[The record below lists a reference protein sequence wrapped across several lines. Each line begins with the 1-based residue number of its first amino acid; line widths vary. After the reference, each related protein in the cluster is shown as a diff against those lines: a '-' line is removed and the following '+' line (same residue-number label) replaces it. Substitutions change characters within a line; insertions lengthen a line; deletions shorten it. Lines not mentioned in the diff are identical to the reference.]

1 MGAESIAEVE
11 QRIASQDAREAEA
24 TPDTPEVEQEESA
37 ASVNDAET
45 PEEGAESEAEEGQQ
59 AESGKAKPHK
69 KPGVH
74 NRIGELTREKH
85 EARREAEF
93 WREQALKNKQPEA
106 KESQGAD
113 VPLTLE
119 AFDYDQ
125 EKYLAAL
132 AEKKAQEIFQKAETE
147 RQQAEAK
154 RQREQAVQSFK
165 EKADAFAAQ
174 HEDFADVV
182 YGNPELQIND
192 AMAEYIQQS
201 DAGPQVAYHLGTHP
215 DEAARI
221 AGLSPFAAGAALA
234 RLEDRLTATS
244 APQVPAQ
251 PAQITR
257 APPVAQRV
265 SAAAPGVKPMD
276 DFADHLAAVRAQVR
290 R

>member
-1 MGAESIAEVE
+1 MGAETIEAVE

-24 TPDTPEVEQEESA
+24 TPEVPAVEQEESA
-37 ASVNDAET
+37 ASVDGAET
-45 PEEGAESEAEEGQQ
+45 RGEGAESQSEGGETAED
-59 AESGKAKPHK
+59 KAKPHK

-85 EARREAEF
+85 EARREAEY
-93 WREQALKNKQPEA
+93 WREQALKMQPPA
-106 KESQGAD
+106 KEAQGAET
-113 VPLTLE
+113 PLTLE
-119 AFDYDQ
+119 AFEYDQ

-147 RQQAEAK
+147 RQQAEAR
-154 RQREQAVQSFK
+154 RQQEQVVQSFR
-165 EKADAFAAQ
+165 EKVDAFAEQ

-182 YGNPELQIND
+182 FGNPSLPIND
-192 AMAEYIQQS
+192 VMAAYIQQS
-201 DAGPQVAYHLGTHP
+201 DAGPQVAYHLGMHP
-215 DEAARI
+215 DEAAKI

-234 RLEDRLTATS
+234 RLEDRITA
-244 APQVPAQ
+244 APAPEIPAQ

-257 APPVAQRV
+257 APPVAKRV